1 MNQATAAN
9 APHENASPSSAI
21 LKADGIGISFG
32 GLKAVQGLSL
42 SLPAG
47 CLHGLIGPNGAGKTT
62 AFNLLTGVYKPNSGS
77 ITLDGQ
83 RLDGLPPHLIAKAGL
98 CRTFQNIRLFSQLSV
113 IENVKLACHCR
124 GKHSIV
130 STVLRL
136 PGFISQERAMVARAK
151 QLLEIFQL
159 DHVMHEDAG
168 SLPYGDQRRLEI
180 CRALATQPKVLLL
193 DEPAA
198 GMNPSE
204 KKQLAAMIQNL
215 RDTLAAASEG
225 QSKLAILLIEH
236 DMSLV
241 MDICQHITV
250 LDHGVPICAGAP
262 AMVQND
268 PKVCE
273 AYLGEPMEAEGS
285 AKA

>member
-1 MNQATAAN
+1 M
-9 APHENASPSSAI
+9 
-21 LKADGIGISFG
+21 LKADGIGIAFG
-32 GLKAVQGLSL
+32 GLKAVQGLTL
-42 SLPAG
+42 ELPAG

-62 AFNLLTGVYKPNSGS
+62 AFNLLTGVYRTQTGS
-77 ITLDGQ
+77 ITLAGQ

-98 CRTFQNIRLFSQLSV
+98 SRTFQNIRLFSQLSV
-113 IENVKLACHCR
+113 IENVMLACHCR
-124 GKHSIV
+124 GKHSII

-136 PGFISQERAMVARAK
+136 PGFIGQERAMAARAK

-204 KKQLAAMIQNL
+204 KKQLAGMIQTL
-215 RDTLAAASEG
+215 RDTLAAASE
-225 QSKLAILLIEH
+225 SEEKLAILLIEH

-250 LDHGVPICAGAP
+250 LDHGVPICSGSP
-262 AMVQND
+262 SVVQND

-273 AYLGEPMEAEGS
+273 AYLGQPMETDT
-285 AKA
+285 KA